1 MMPRTIFEEEHDM
14 FHDTARKFFQ
24 NEVAPHSERWR
35 EQGAVDPEIFKKT
48 GDMGFLLMWAD
59 EKYGGAGIE
68 DFRYEQIL
76 MEENAAHGEPGFF
89 LNLHSRLVGPYL
101 GELGN
106 DEQKQRFLPDCIS
119 GKRIMGI
126 GMTEPGAGSDL
137 AGMKTRAEDKGDYF
151 LLNGSKTYISN
162 GINGNLFVVAA
173 RTLADNPHGIGLFL
187 VEGDMEGFSRGRN
200 LKKMGLKAQDTAE
213 LFFDN
218 VRIPKANVLGEA
230 TRGFYY
236 LMQFLAEER
245 LMGACSFIAH
255 AQAAFDI
262 TMDYIKERHAFGRP
276 IAAFQNSRFK
286 MAEMRTALD
295 VAQTF
300 IDQCVV
306 EHNAGRLSAE
316 VAAEAKLHAS
326 EVEARVMD
334 DCVQLHGGAG
344 YMDEYRIS
352 RMYTDARISRIYAGS
367 SEIMKEIIAR
377 GIGLDERRKKTAG
390 ASRAA

>member
-1 MMPRTIFEEEHDM
+1 M
-14 FHDTARKFFQ
+14 
-24 NEVAPHSERWR
+24 
-35 EQGAVDPEIFKKT
+35 
-48 GDMGFLLMWAD
+48 MWAP
-59 EKYGGAGIE
+59 EEYGGAGIR

-76 MEENAAHGEPGFF
+76 MEENARHGEPGFF

-106 DEQKQRFLPDCIS
+106 AEQKERYLPRCIR
-119 GKRIMGI
+119 GELIMGI
-126 GMTEPGAGSDL
+126 AMTEPGAGSDL
-137 AGMKTRAEDKGDYF
+137 AGMKTRAEDKGDHF
-151 LLNGSKTYISN
+151 VLNGSKTYISN
-162 GINGNLFVVAA
+162 GIVGDLFVVAA
-173 RTLADNPHGIGLFL
+173 RTVADNPHGIGLFL
-187 VEGDMEGFSRGRN
+187 VERGMEGFTRGRN

-218 VRIPKANVLGEA
+218 VPIPKVNVLGEP

-245 LMGACSFIAH
+245 LMGACSFIGH

-262 TMDYIKERHAFGRP
+262 TMDYIKERYAFGKP
-276 IAAFQNSRFK
+276 IAAFQNTRFK
-286 MAEMRTALD
+286 MAELRTLLD

-306 EHNAGRLSAE
+306 EHNDGNLSAE
-316 VAAEAKLHAS
+316 VAAQAKLYAS
-326 EVEARVMD
+326 EVEAKVMD
-334 DCVQLHGGAG
+334 ECLQLHGGAG

-377 GIGLDERRKKTAG
+377 GMGLDARKPASVG
-390 ASRAA
+390 APRAA